1 MPVQLAGMILTV
13 GNTKGGTGKTTLAVQ
28 LAISLARAGRDVL
41 LVDGDTQGSAQTAIA
56 IRTDSGRV
64 PALACVQFPE
74 GRVLRDQV
82 RHQQTKYD
90 DVLIDAGGRDSGALR
105 AALVLTNVLLIPF
118 LPRSVDVWA
127 LADIATLVEDARS
140 VRDGLAAYA
149 VLNAA
154 DPGTS
159 SDNTDA
165 AAALAEFPQIL
176 LLDTPIRRRKAFANA
191 TGQGLSVDELVPLD
205 PKASAE
211 LLALVNAVQ
220 STVEPL

>member
-1 MPVQLAGMILTV
+1 MILTI

-41 LVDGDTQGSAQTAIA
+41 LVDGDRQGSAQTAIA
-56 IRTDSGRV
+56 MRTDSGKL
-64 PALACVQFPE
+64 PALACVQYLE

-82 RHQQTKYD
+82 RHQQAKYQ

-105 AALVLTNVLLIPF
+105 AALVLSDALLVPF

-127 LADIATLVEDARS
+127 LTDIAALIEEARA
-140 VRDGLAAYA
+140 VRDDLAAYA
-149 VLNAA
+149 VLNGA

-165 AAALAEFPQIL
+165 IAALADFPRLQL
-176 LLDTPIRRRKAFANA
+176 LNAPIRRRKAFANA
-191 TGQGLSVDELVPLD
+191 TGQGLSVDELMPVD
-205 PKASAE
+205 GKASAE
-211 LLALVNAVQ
+211 LATLVSKVTSIGSKPVVNGG
-220 STVEPL
+220 

>member
-1 MPVQLAGMILTV
+1 MILTV

-28 LAISLARAGRDVL
+28 LAISLARASRDVL

-56 IRTDSGRV
+56 IRTDAVRRS
-64 PALACVQFPE
+64 ALACVQFPE

-82 RHQQTKYD
+82 RLQAPRYQ

-105 AALVLTNVLLIPF
+105 AALVLSDILLVPF

-127 LADIATLVEDARS
+127 LADIAALVDEARA
-140 VRDGLAAYA
+140 VRDGLTVYA

-154 DPGTS
+154 DPGAS
-159 SDNTDA
+159 SDNTEA
-165 AAALAEFPQIL
+165 AEALAEFPQL
-176 LLDTPIRRRKAFANA
+176 SLLDTPIRRRKAFANA

-211 LLALVNAVQ
+211 LSALVNAVQ
-220 STVEPL
+220 SIVEPSQP